1 LASTGPGRAPLLVT
15 PRGQAWTPDD
25 LGRRV
30 AALLRGVTGRV
41 VSMHSLRHG
50 FATATLLR
58 WGVAEGRASWPDA
71 WGHAAVAP
79 PSLAG
84 VQLALGDDDALVL
97 HRLSR
102 ICGHAAPG
110 VTVAHYL
117 AMDVV
122 QDAWLAESAPVRLR
136 SSVAADLLQCSAPA
150 MYQHLRPVEHGWVGA
165 EDVLRAQLTRLRHRH
180 CGSHGER

>member
-1 LASTGPGRAPLLVT
+1 LWARVDAYRRGRRAGTSPGRAPLLLT
-15 PRGQAWTPDD
+15 PWGQAWNPDD

-30 AALLRGVTGRV
+30 ASVLWAVTGRA

-50 FATATLLR
+50 FATVSLLR
-58 WGVAEGRASWPDA
+58 WGVAQGRACWPDA
-71 WGHAAVAP
+71 WGHAAVAS

-84 VQLALGDDDALVL
+84 VRLALGEDDALVL

-102 ICGHAAPG
+102 LCGHAAPG

-122 QDAWLAESAPVRLR
+122 RDAWMPESAPVRLR
-136 SSVAADLLQCSAPA
+136 SAVAADLLQC
-150 MYQHLRPVEHGWVGA
+150 
-165 EDVLRAQLTRLRHRH
+165 
-180 CGSHGER
+180 

>member
-1 LASTGPGRAPLLVT
+1 VT
-15 PRGQAWTPDD
+15 PRGQAWNPDD
-25 LGRRV
+25 LGRQV
-30 AALLRGVTGRV
+30 ATRLRAVTGRA

-50 FATATLLR
+50 FATITLLR
-58 WGVAEGRASWPDA
+58 WGVAQGRACWPDA
-71 WGHAAVAP
+71 WGPTAVDP

-84 VQLALGDDDALVL
+84 VRLALGDDDALVL

-110 VTVAHYL
+110 VTLAHYL

-122 QDAWLAESAPVRLR
+122 RDAWLAEWALVRLR

-150 MYQHLRPVEHGWVGA
+150 MYQHLRPVERGWVDA
-165 EDVLRAQLTRLRHRH
+165 QTVLRAQLARLRRRH
-180 CGSHGER
+180 GGPHGEAHS